1 MNEAEVA
8 RLGRDSYSLLHNYVI
23 KSFFEK
29 QEQESFKLF
38 SKLSDNAS
46 LDDFR
51 VLLHKIKSVH
61 NLKEMLENHVKNFQE
76 MEINLARKSENIINN
91 NI

>member
-1 MNEAEVA
+1 MNEAEEIA
-8 RLGRDSYSLLHNYVI
+8 RLGRDSHNLLQNYVI

-29 QEQESFKLF
+29 QEQEAFNLF
-38 SKLSDNAS
+38 SKLPDNAS

-51 VLLHKIKSVH
+51 ALLHKLKSVR
-61 NLKEMLENHVKNFQE
+61 NLKEMLESHVKNFQE
-76 MEINLARKSENIINN
+76 MEIKIARERDSINN